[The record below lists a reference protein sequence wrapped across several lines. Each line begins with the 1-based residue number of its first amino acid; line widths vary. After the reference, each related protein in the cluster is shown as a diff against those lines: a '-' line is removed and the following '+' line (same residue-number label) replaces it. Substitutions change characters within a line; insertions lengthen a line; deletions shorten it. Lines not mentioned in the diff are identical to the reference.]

1 MKVLI
6 ADDDPVSRRLLQATL
21 SDSGYETVIAV
32 DGAEAL
38 RELEQEDSPRL
49 VVLDWI
55 MPHLDGV
62 EVCRA
67 IRKRAR
73 EPYLYIILLTVK
85 GQQQEIIE
93 GLEAGA
99 DDYLTKPFDVL
110 ELKARLRAGWRILGL
125 QERLIASR
133 EPLRFEATHDT
144 QTGLLNHEAI
154 LETLRKEVLRA
165 GREGTPL
172 GVIMV
177 DLDHFKSLND
187 RHGHVAG
194 DLVLREV
201 SRRLQLSI
209 RSYDSIGRYGGEE
222 FLVVAPRCKLEK
234 ARLLAER
241 LRASIGS
248 EPIQDSAVS
257 ISVTASLGV
266 STALNAK
273 GADQVL
279 RATDE
284 ALYTAKIQ
292 GRNRVVAKPS
302 SEGVLLMN
310 ESNA

>member
-6 ADDDPVSRRLLQATL
+6 VDDDPVSRRLLQVTL
-21 SDSGYETVIAV
+21 GNSGYETVMAV

-38 RELEQEDSPRL
+38 HALEQQDCPRL

-67 IRKRAR
+67 VRKRAI

-85 GQQQEIIE
+85 GQQKEIVE

-99 DDYLTKPFDVL
+99 DDYVTKPFDLL
-110 ELKARLRAGWRILGL
+110 ELKARLRAGRRILEL
-125 QERLIASR
+125 QEQLIASR
-133 EPLRFEATHDT
+133 EQLRFEATHDA
-144 QTGLLNHEAI
+144 QTGLLNHVAI

-165 GREGTPL
+165 QRERTPL

-177 DLDHFKSLND
+177 DIDHFKSVND
-187 RHGHVAG
+187 RYGHMAG

-201 SRRLQLSI
+201 SRRLQLSM
-209 RSYDSIGRYGGEE
+209 RPYDSIGRYGGEE
-222 FLVVAPRCKLEK
+222 FVVVAPGCNLEK

-241 LRASIGS
+241 LRTSIGS
-248 EPIQDSAVS
+248 EPIQDSVVS

-284 ALYTAKIQ
+284 ALYTAKVQ
-292 GRNRVVAKPS
+292 GRNRVVVKPDS
-302 SEGVLLMN
+302 DGVLVMN